1 MHPHRRRLP
10 PTTLRTLTIDSTAA
24 VMVPE
29 AVVLIRRFLLFVAV
43 CLSCLLLYNDSNAL
57 RFLPRFS
64 SSPSVLFSANN
75 SPLVSGEHR
84 LQKVLKDAA
93 MEDGTVILT
102 TLNEAWAAPNS
113 IIDLFLESFKIGVGT
128 HRLLNHLVII
138 ALDQKAFQRCLELHN
153 HCFALITQGV
163 DFRREAYFM
172 TPHYLKMMWARIDFL
187 RSVLEMGYNFV
198 FTDADVM
205 WFRDPFP
212 QFYMDADFQIACDHF
227 LGSSDDLENK
237 PNGGFNYVK
246 SNNRSI
252 EFYKF
257 WYSSRETYPGFHDQ
271 DVLNII
277 KFHPST
283 LTIGLR
289 MKFLDTAYFGGFC
302 EPSKDL
308 NQVCTMHANCCYG
321 LDSKL
326 HDLRIMVQNWKQFM
340 SLRPNLKKYLILP
353 WGVPQNCSLDSLHH
367 YDAPERN
374 NPHDLQD

>member
-1 MHPHRRRLP
+1 MRPHRRRLP
-10 PTTLRTLTIDSTAA
+10 AMTRRTSTINSSASD
-24 VMVPE
+24 MPE
-29 AVVLIRRFLLFVAV
+29 SVVLICRFLFFVAV

-57 RFLPRFS
+57 RFLHRFS
-64 SSPSVLFSANN
+64 SSPSASFSSYL
-75 SPLVSGEHR
+75 SPLVSEEHR
-84 LQKVLKDAA
+84 LEKVLKNAT

-102 TLNEAWAAPNS
+102 TLNEAWAAPGS
-113 IIDLFLESFKIGVGT
+113 ILDLFLESFRIGVGT

-138 ALDQKAFQRCLELHN
+138 ALDQRAFERCLEVHN
-153 HCFALITQGV
+153 HCFALVIQDF
-163 DFRREAYFM
+163 DFRQEAYFM

-198 FTDADVM
+198 FTDADIM

-212 QFYMDADFQIACDHF
+212 QFYEDADFQIACDNF
-227 LGSSDDLENK
+227 LGNSDDLQNR

-246 SNNRSI
+246 SNSRSI
-252 EFYKF
+252 AFYKF

-277 KFHPST
+277 KFDPTTFS
-283 LTIGLR
+283 IGLKI
-289 MKFLDTAYFGGFC
+289 KFLDTAYFGGFC

-326 HDLRIMVQNWKQFM
+326 HDLRIMVRNWKRFV
-340 SLRPNLKKYLILP
+340 SLPPDLKRDLMLP
-353 WGVPQNCSLDSLHH
+353 WGVPQNCSLDSLRHS
-367 YDAPERN
+367 DALESDAQ
-374 NPHDLQD
+374 HGSQE

>member
-1 MHPHRRRLP
+1 MVGLAQNPSRNGVFCHTYKKEKERFPNIFYIGIYLLYLPRRLSRLRLTTITCPNAKPSPLMHPHRRRLP
-10 PTTLRTLTIDSTAA
+10 TTTLRTLTIDSAA
-24 VMVPE
+24 AMVPE
-29 AVVLIRRFLLFVAV
+29 SVVLIRRFLLFVAV

-64 SSPSVLFSANN
+64 SSPSVLFSAYN
-75 SPLVSGEHR
+75 SALVSGEHR

-128 HRLLNHLVII
+128 HRLLNHL
-138 ALDQKAFQRCLELHN
+138 
-153 HCFALITQGV
+153 
-163 DFRREAYFM
+163 
-172 TPHYLKMMWARIDFL
+172 
-187 RSVLEMGYNFV
+187 
-198 FTDADVM
+198 DADVM

-227 LGSSDDLENK
+227 LGNSDDLENR

-257 WYSSRETYPGFHDQ
+257 WYSSREAYPGFHDQ

-283 LTIGLR
+283 FTIGLR

-302 EPSKDL
+302 EPSKDF

-326 HDLRIMVQNWKQFM
+326 HDLRIMLQNWKQFM

-353 WGVPQNCSLDSLHH
+353 WGVPQNCSLDSLRR
-367 YDAPERN
+367 YDAPESS